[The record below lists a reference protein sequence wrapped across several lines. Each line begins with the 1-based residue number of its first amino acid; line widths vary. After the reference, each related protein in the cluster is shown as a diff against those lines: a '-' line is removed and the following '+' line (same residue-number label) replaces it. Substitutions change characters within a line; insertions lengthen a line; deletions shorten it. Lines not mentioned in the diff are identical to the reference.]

1 MSITVRQAWLV
12 LLGTL
17 MLCVSMTHR
26 VSASIEYTE
35 LLPWERC
42 DVFFGN
48 RPDIFIDGSNFDPEQ
63 QFFIDMD
70 GDGISEFRIF
80 FFWGSG
86 VAIQGLTEDAQIYG
100 GALAIQRGEPIGP
113 DLDEP
118 NDELRWAHRNISSPG
133 FGINRFRTDYFRASA
148 IPGGTARDFIAVR
161 FDIDGQVHYGWILV
175 DFFWQTWELLALY
188 GWAYESEPDTA
199 LRAGAT
205 TDEVYPLEITCQR
218 SSIGSLG
225 RLVWLTWRGAI
236 IGHRYLMEY
245 SDDMIDWKP
254 AREEI
259 VAKNKLITAKSV
271 LLPETEGG
279 NPRARYYRV
288 RDLGEE

>member
-1 MSITVRQAWLV
+1 
-12 LLGTL
+12 

-26 VSASIEYTE
+26 LSASIEYTE
-35 LLPWERC
+35 LMPWERC
-42 DVFFGN
+42 DVYFGN
-48 RPDIFIDGSNFDPEQ
+48 QPDTFIDGSDFNPDQ

-70 GDGISEFRIF
+70 GDGTFEFRIF
-80 FFWGSG
+80 FWWDTG
-86 VAIQGLTEDAQIYG
+86 VAIQGLTEDAQIYTEG
-100 GALAIQRGEPIGP
+100 GVLPIQRGELIGP
-113 DLDEP
+113 DL
-118 NDELRWAHRNISSPG
+118 ELPWAHRNISDPG
-133 FGINRFRTDYFRASA
+133 FGINRFGTDNFRASA

-175 DFFWQTWELLALY
+175 DLFRSEWRYLALY
-188 GWAYESEPDTA
+188 AWAYESEPDTA
-199 LRAGAT
+199 LRAGTT

-225 RLVWLTWRGAI
+225 RLAWLTWRGAI

-245 SDDMIDWKP
+245 SDDLIDWKP

-259 VAKNKLITAKSV
+259 VAKNKLITASSF
-271 LLPETEGG
+271 LLPKTEEG
-279 NPRARYYRV
+279 NPRERYFRV